1 MTKQP
6 QYRQKGAGVLS
17 RCRLRS
23 GKCLIIAFIAAI
35 LAVSL
40 IFASQPYPG
49 PKTLAK
55 NQTLDSYENALFKY
69 EINRYP
75 ANAEVSNVSAK
86 NLSIGFS
93 IDPWNLNFGIV
104 PTDGSYGRRFI
115 TLKNSE
121 SEDVFIQLRS
131 SGDIVPFV
139 EFNRNDFVLK
149 NGDSAPVEIVF
160 RTKKDTPVGNYGGE
174 IDVIVRQPKYGI
186 LRGVGWLG

>member
-6 QYRQKGAGVLS
+6 QYRQKGAGFLS
-17 RCRLRS
+17 GCRPKS
-23 GKCLIIAFIAAI
+23 GKCLIIALIAAL
-35 LAVSL
+35 LAVCL
-40 IFASQPYPG
+40 IFASQPPSS
-49 PKTLAK
+49 PRTLAK

-75 ANAEVSNVSAK
+75 ANAEVSNVSRE

-121 SEDVFIQLRS
+121 ADDVIIQLRS
-131 SGDIVPFV
+131 NGDIVPFV

-149 NGDSAPVEIVF
+149 KGDSAPIEIVF
-160 RTKKDTPVGNYGGE
+160 RTKKDTPVGKYDGE
-174 IDVIVRQPKYGI
+174 IDVIIRQPKYGI
-186 LRGVGWLG
+186 LRGIGWLG